1 MGKKIVGVGIL
12 FFVLT
17 ASFAL
22 VGRLFSES
30 ETVLAKFGD
39 TVITQKDLDEFM
51 TRFAYARKNKPYSS
65 EEKKEMLNNMVKG
78 TIVCME
84 AEKEKL
90 DQDPTVIAKL
100 RNYRNELLIQEYLA
114 KKITPHITIKPEE
127 VDQILKDHP
136 NLLPKE
142 TLTMK
147 EILVSTEKEA
157 LAIRKEL
164 SKGGDFSKIAME
176 KSKAESRING
186 GTMRPVSRGQFQK
199 EIEEVIFSLKRGEVS
214 KPVKGDRGYYIFL
227 LVDRREKSPEEMEK
241 LQNTVR
247 EKIQQLE
254 ITKRGQEALEKKA
267 EELRKKEK
275 VEVFYDRIQ

>member
-1 MGKKIVGVGIL
+1 
-12 FFVLT
+12 
-17 ASFAL
+17 
-22 VGRLFSES
+22 
-30 ETVLAKFGD
+30 
-39 TVITQKDLDEFM
+39 
-51 TRFAYARKNKPYSS
+51 
-65 EEKKEMLNNMVKG
+65 
-78 TIVCME
+78 
-84 AEKEKL
+84 
-90 DQDPTVIAKL
+90 
-100 RNYRNELLIQEYLA
+100 
-114 KKITPHITIKPEE
+114 
-127 VDQILKDHP
+127 
-136 NLLPKE
+136 
-142 TLTMK
+142 
-147 EILVSTEKEA
+147 
-157 LAIRKEL
+157 
-164 SKGGDFSKIAME
+164 ME

>member
-1 MGKKIVGVGIL
+1 L

-78 TIVCME
+78 TLVCME

-90 DQDPTVIAKL
+90 DQDPTVRAKL

>member
-1 MGKKIVGVGIL
+1 L

-78 TIVCME
+78 TLVCME
-84 AEKEKL
+84 AENEKL
-90 DQDPTVIAKL
+90 DQDPTVRAKL